1 MSKLPKLPK
10 PTGIKVETPPVSTV
24 APPSSFSYT
33 PDEKEPALGDTN
45 PIASLLLHSFCMTL
59 LGVISLVLGALFMF
73 GRLPILPSIIL
84 GGFTGGLYFINITS
98 SD

>member
-1 MSKLPKLPK
+1 
-10 PTGIKVETPPVSTV
+10 
-24 APPSSFSYT
+24 
-33 PDEKEPALGDTN
+33 
-45 PIASLLLHSFCMTL
+45 MTL